1 MSHSGQVTPPSFQGE
16 YHNATVTKGRVTVQ
30 RIFLSAITTIAL
42 TVPIAM
48 AQQPT
53 YKRDLPDSLARE
65 AKVSESAA
73 IAVAKRAV
81 PKGEVAS
88 IELER
93 EGGRLIYSM
102 DVKTSGK
109 SGIDE
114 VNVDAKT
121 GKQVGKVQHES
132 ATTEKAEAQAEKAEA
147 KKDKKK
153 P

>member
-1 MSHSGQVTPPSFQGE
+1 MKS
-16 YHNATVTKGRVTVQ
+16 
-30 RIFLSAITTIAL
+30 LTIA
-42 TVPIAM
+42 TSIAALIAVAAPAA

-65 AKVSESAA
+65 AKVSETV
-73 IAVAKRAV
+73 AVAVAHKAV
-81 PKGEVAS
+81 PKGEVTA

-102 DVKTSGK
+102 DVKTKGK
-109 SGIDE
+109 SGTDE

-121 GKQVGKVQHES
+121 GKMVGKVQHES
-132 ATTEKAEAQAEKAEA
+132 AAAEKAEA
-147 KKDKKK
+147 KRESAKKK

>member
-1 MSHSGQVTPPSFQGE
+1 
-16 YHNATVTKGRVTVQ
+16 
-30 RIFLSAITTIAL
+30 
-42 TVPIAM
+42 
-48 AQQPT
+48 
-53 YKRDLPDSLARE
+53 LARE

-102 DVKTSGK
+102 DVKTPGG

-132 ATTEKAEAQAEKAEA
+132 ATTEKAEAKAEKAEKGEKGEKGEA
-147 KKDKKK
+147 KKDMKK

>member
-1 MSHSGQVTPPSFQGE
+1 MKYSIPLSLA
-16 YHNATVTKGRVTVQ
+16 ATLGAT
-30 RIFLSAITTIAL
+30 AL
-42 TVPIAM
+42 G

-53 YKRDLPDSLARE
+53 YKRDLPDSLRRE
-65 AKVSESAA
+65 AKVSETAA
-73 IAVAKRAV
+73 IAVAKKLL

-102 DVKTSGK
+102 DVKTAGK
-109 SGIDE
+109 SGTDE

-121 GKQVGKVQHES
+121 GRQVGKVQHES
-132 ATTEKAEAQAEKAEA
+132 AAAEAAEARAERAEA
-147 KKDKKK
+147 KKTKKK

>member
-1 MSHSGQVTPPSFQGE
+1 MKHAFG
-16 YHNATVTKGRVTVQ
+16 
-30 RIFLSAITTIAL
+30 IAVL
-42 TVPIAM
+42 TVLAGAGALA
-48 AQQPT
+48 AQQPN
-53 YKRDLPDSLARE
+53 YKRDLPDSLAKE
-65 AKVSESAA
+65 AKVTEGAA

-81 PKGEVAS
+81 PKGDVAS

-102 DVKTSGK
+102 DVKTAGK

-121 GKQVGKVQHES
+121 GKMVGKVQHES
-132 ATTEKAEAQAEKAEA
+132 AKTEAAEAKAEKAGS
-147 KKDKKK
+147 KKAAKKK

>member
-1 MSHSGQVTPPSFQGE
+1 M
-16 YHNATVTKGRVTVQ
+16 K
-30 RIFLSAITTIAL
+30 AIVIGTAVILAAL
-42 TVPIAM
+42 AAPAA
-48 AQQPT
+48 AQKPN

-65 AKVSESAA
+65 AKVSEAAA
-73 IAVAKRAV
+73 IAVARKAV

-102 DVKTSGK
+102 DVKTTGK

-121 GKQVGKVQHES
+121 GKMVGKVQHES
-132 ATTEKAEAQAEKAEA
+132 SKTERAEAKAEKADA
-147 KKDKKK
+147 KKAAKKK